1 MNLKFCLDKNL
12 QDCLIWQHNRD
23 FYIYSNDTE
32 TNNFQNFKQFLENMC
47 VLISSN
53 THEMKVE
60 KVDLKNS
67 QEFLLLLGDISN
79 VDEYLED
86 QFNSLHKKEEN
97 IYKEVKK
104 QEPTKELSLLNK
116 NSSKSTSFVNF
127 KKTYTNTKVIFSA
140 KVQI

>member
-1 MNLKFCLDKNL
+1 
-12 QDCLIWQHNRD
+12 
-23 FYIYSNDTE
+23 
-32 TNNFQNFKQFLENMC
+32 MC